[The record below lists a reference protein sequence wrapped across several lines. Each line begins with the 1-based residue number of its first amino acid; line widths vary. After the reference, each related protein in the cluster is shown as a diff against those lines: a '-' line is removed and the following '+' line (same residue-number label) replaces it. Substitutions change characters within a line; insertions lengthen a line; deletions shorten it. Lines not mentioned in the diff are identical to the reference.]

1 MELAESSA
9 ARVRIM
15 DFHKKVLS
23 FRSANK
29 QIPRITTLYG
39 PCKMSIHEHRTFFF
53 SPVYTCPFLD
63 SFSPSEAKSIGSPW
77 PMASH
82 PLAYKSKW
90 KLKMVCDKTRTI
102 RTWANNSNCNCSF
115 DRWLNISLVRL
126 LRRSIVRSIE
136 RTAVPIREQ
145 YKLLF
150 SKVVLTRWAK
160 WKELSKEAE

>member
-63 SFSPSEAKSIGSPW
+63 SFSPSEAKSIGLT
-77 PMASH
+77 MANGIAFTCVQIEMKIENGVWQNSH
-82 PLAYKSKW
+82 HTNVSKQQQLQLFIRSLAQY
-90 KLKMVCDKTRTI
+90 L
-102 RTWANNSNCNCSF
+102 ACSF
-115 DRWLNISLVRL
+115 VAAIN
-126 LRRSIVRSIE
+126 RSIE